1 LSCEIEKRFLLATDW
16 IAGNYFAGRSAGLR
30 FVLMHLDLLIAR
42 TIGPRRPA
50 WTRDRQ
56 PPLSLVERCDMD
68 EFESAGKPCPGWI
81 V

>member
-1 LSCEIEKRFLLATDW
+1 LSGEIEKRLLLATDW

-30 FVLMHLDLLIAR
+30 FVLMHLDRLIAR
-42 TIGPRRPA
+42 AIGPRRQA

-56 PPLSLVERCDMD
+56 PAVRLAERCDVD